1 MRRLDRRKVF
11 LIIQAL
17 LCALAAVLLAAAAL
31 RLYLSGAAAQAA
43 GGYIFTREKAGAALL
58 PALPV
63 LLASLVMTAAGLA
76 LGIRD
81 ENAEKPVRDEKLLR
95 DLGSMQRCAARQAE
109 ARGTLY
115 LRAAVFAA
123 ALALIVLGILNG
135 GLEDVL
141 AKGAAIC
148 TECIGLG

>member
-1 MRRLDRRKVF
+1 M
-11 LIIQAL
+11 Q
-17 LCALAAVLLAAAAL
+17 
-31 RLYLSGAAAQAA
+31 
-43 GGYIFTREKAGAALL
+43 
-58 PALPV
+58 ALPV

-115 LRAAVFAA
+115 LRAAVFAL

>member
-1 MRRLDRRKVF
+1 MNRKC
-11 LIIQAL
+11 I
-17 LCALAAVLLAAAAL
+17 AAL
-31 RLYLSGAAAQAA
+31 MAGGFLLGTGFFGAAAQAA